1 MLQNHWENWLIPLA
15 FHAQPYPDGLI
26 IKTIQTLDLDKNYCT
41 IPLQTEEFLVVAIQ
55 ITGDLGWPTDKGQ
68 LKFIVAVFIQE
79 MDIKIPFKE
88 NMPGDKRPSLFKK
101 HWHHCLSQR
110 KLEYLVRPHAKG
122 LNKEVLN
129 GFFTMLENYLDT
141 LGIKDLP
148 KRFFNS
154 DETCLSLDPKKK

>member
-1 MLQNHWENWLIPLA
+1 M
-15 FHAQPYPDGLI
+15 
-26 IKTIQTLDLDKNYCT
+26 
-41 IPLQTEEFLVVAIQ
+41 
-55 ITGDLGWPTDKGQ
+55 GDLGCPTDKGQ
-68 LKFIVAVFIQE
+68 LKFIVAVFFQE

-88 NMPGDKRPSLFKK
+88 NMPGHKQLSLFKK

-110 KLEYLVRPHAKG
+110 KLEYLVRPYAKG

-154 DETCLSLDPKKK
+154 DETCLSLDPKNNQSGAPRMNR